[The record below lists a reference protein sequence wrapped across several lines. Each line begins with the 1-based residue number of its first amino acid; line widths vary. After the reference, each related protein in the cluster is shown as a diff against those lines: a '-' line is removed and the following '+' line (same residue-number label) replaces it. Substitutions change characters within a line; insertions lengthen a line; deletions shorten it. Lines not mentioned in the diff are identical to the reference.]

1 MTISIDHCIII
12 YGDYMTRLIKNCGAV
27 ACIRAFNLLKLQHP
41 FAITGSLSILV
52 ALYQGYSVCIHK
64 KDSNVKLNLL
74 LQDGALNIFISSS
87 YAEINL
93 IVLKKSSHYSSR
105 FDNYEF
111 FSEFA
116 CIKFQALHRLLVQ
129 N

>member
-1 MTISIDHCIII
+1 MHTCVQFAEIAASFCYYGEFKHPCSFIS
-12 YGDYMTRLIKNCGAV
+12 GLI
-27 ACIRAFNLLKLQHP
+27 
-41 FAITGSLSILV
+41 
-52 ALYQGYSVCIHK
+52 SVCVHK

-74 LQDGALNIFISSS
+74 LEDGALNIFISSS
-87 YAEINL
+87 CAEINL
-93 IVLKKSSHYSSR
+93 IELKKSSQYSSR